1 MTVQNER
8 DHHSDYEPAQLALFG
23 AAAIVLSVFVWIVS
37 RLTYCAGQ
45 RSKTRHDR
53 ATSRCA
59 CVQLSARSELCHQFR
74 HALYCP

>member
-45 RSKTRHDR
+45 RRIKRHER
-53 ATSRCA
+53 STERCA
-59 CVQLSARSELCHQFR
+59 YDIFSARSEQFHQFR